1 VESALHA
8 APDDAAVHALREQ
21 VYAASADAE
30 PSSMARNILRHASRA
45 SAQRRRDTAGSP

>member
-1 VESALHA
+1 MHT
-8 APDDAAVHALREQ
+8 LREE

-45 SAQRRRDTAGSP
+45 SAQGKRDTAGSR